1 LSWKDTT
8 AQAAKQYAEESSVV
22 GIDYEVRMELIAQPW
37 AAVELLS
44 SSSLPHSFLEDIN
57 SLSDESDGVQLK
69 KSIDDMR

>member
-8 AQAAKQYAEESSVV
+8 AQAQKAFRAEESSVV

-44 SSSLPHSFLEDIN
+44 SSSYRDPAGRHS
-57 SLSDESDGVQLK
+57 
-69 KSIDDMR
+69 